1 MEITKKTFLK
11 SSKREKGI
19 TLVALVIT
27 IVILIILATVA
38 IQFAFGENGLI
49 NRAQDAKNYQ
59 TNAVAE
65 QNKFFGDAETA
76 INEALGGKGESTG
89 EKTLVQAFKDGEIKV
104 GDYVNYKPEAHD
116 PITVGTSET
125 GYTDSEGVSGGTDQT
140 FTQDPN
146 TTWRVLGL
154 SEDGNHLLL
163 TSGSPIKKDG
173 KADFGDGQVDDP
185 YLVLESAAGAA
196 NCVQV
201 LDKISGL
208 YHNSALADET
218 RSMKI
223 EDIERAL
230 GDMTVEYPQ
239 EGENGTGKVYFT
251 DDESKAQIGTTTEYP
266 SYTYQDGDYKLVN
279 PPVKAASGE
288 KVQTDVWMIMYANPE
303 NGNKME
309 YVPQRV
315 YDMLFV
321 DTTES
326 ANYAKSYWL
335 ASPGVDAYSD
345 YAGFGPGAVYYGAA
359 YSGGSNLFDSGGVW
373 YASGYAVHPVVVLK
387 SNVSVKQ
394 VQKIDDQTES
404 KWSTT
409 GGQVYGTGNL
419 E

>member
-1 MEITKKTFLK
+1 MTKNKETQ
-11 SSKREKGI
+11 RGI

-27 IVILIILATVA
+27 IVILIILATISIGA
-38 IQFAFGENGLI
+38 IFGDNGLI
-49 NRAQDAKNYQ
+49 KNAKDAKNYQ
-59 TNAVAE
+59 ANADTE
-65 QNKFFGDAETA
+65 QNQFFGDAETA

-104 GDYVNYKPEAHD
+104 GDYVNYKPEAHN

-125 GYTDSEGVSGGTDQT
+125 GYTNSNSMSEGTDQT

-173 KADFGDGQVDDP
+173 DDP

-218 RSMKI
+218 RSIKI
-223 EDIERAL
+223 EDIERVL

-239 EGENGTGKVYFT
+239 EGESGTGKVYFT
-251 DDESKAQIGTTTEYP
+251 SDESKTQIGTTTQYQ
-266 SYTYQDGDYKLVN
+266 SYTYIDGDYKLVN
-279 PPVKAASGE
+279 PPVEATPGE
-288 KVQTDVWMIMYANPE
+288 KVQANAWMFLYANPRD
-303 NGNKME
+303 GTKME

-315 YDMLFV
+315 YDMLFT
-321 DTTES
+321 DTTELG
-326 ANYAKSYWL
+326 NYAKSYWL
-335 ASPGVDAYSD
+335 ASPGVIAASG
-345 YAGFGPGAVYYGAA
+345 YAGFGPGAVRNGVA
-359 YSGGSNLFDSGGVW
+359 YSGGGYLFSSGGYW
-373 YASGYAVHPVVVLK
+373 YAVGCAVRPVVSLK

-409 GGQVYGTGNL
+409 GGQEYGSGNL
-419 E
+419 DDEGEPN

>member
-1 MEITKKTFLK
+1 MTKNKETQ
-11 SSKREKGI
+11 RGI

-27 IVILIILATVA
+27 IVILIILATISIGA
-38 IQFAFGENGLI
+38 IFGDNGLI

-59 TNAVAE
+59 ANADAE
-65 QNKFFGDAETA
+65 QNQFFGDAETA

-116 PITVGTSET
+116 PTTVGTSET
-125 GYTDSEGVSGGTDQT
+125 GYTDSDGISGGTDQT

-173 KADFGDGQVDDP
+173 EDP

-251 DDESKAQIGTTTEYP
+251 DDESKAQIGMTTEYP
-266 SYTYQDGDYKLVN
+266 SYTYRDGDYKLVN

-288 KVQTDVWMIMYANPE
+288 KVQADAWAFMYANPG
-303 NGNKME
+303 NGTKME

-315 YDMLFV
+315 YDMLFA

-326 ANYAKSYWL
+326 ASFAKSYWL
-335 ASPGVDAYSD
+335 ASPGVIAYSD
-345 YAGFGPGAVYYGAA
+345 DAYFGPGAVGDGLAASGYGALF
-359 YSGGSNLFDSGGVW
+359 YSGGGWGAV
-373 YASGYAVHPVVVLK
+373 GYAVRPVVSLK

-409 GGQVYGTGNL
+409 GGQEYGSGNL
-419 E
+419 DDEGEPN

>member
-1 MEITKKTFLK
+1 MTKNKETQ
-11 SSKREKGI
+11 RGI

-27 IVILIILATVA
+27 IVILIILATISIGA
-38 IQFAFGENGLI
+38 IFGDNGLI

-59 TNAVAE
+59 ANADAE
-65 QNKFFGDAETA
+65 QNQFFGDAETA

-104 GDYVNYKPEAHD
+104 GDYVNYKPEAHN

-125 GYTDSEGVSGGTDQT
+125 GYTNSKSMSEGTDQT
-140 FTQDPN
+140 FTQDQN

-173 KADFGDGQVDDP
+173 EDP

-196 NCVQV
+196 NCVKV

-218 RSMKI
+218 RSIKI

-239 EGENGTGKVYFT
+239 EDESGTGKVYFT
-251 DDESKAQIGTTTEYP
+251 DDESKAQIGITTEYP
-266 SYTYQDGDYKLVN
+266 SYTYQEGDYKLVN
-279 PPVKAASGE
+279 PPVQATAGE
-288 KVQTDVWMIMYANPE
+288 KVSADAWAFMYANPG
-303 NGNKME
+303 NGTKME

-315 YDMLFV
+315 YDMLFA
-321 DTTES
+321 DTTGS
-326 ANYAKSYWL
+326 ANLAKSYWL
-335 ASPGVDAYSD
+335 ASPGVYAASDDAF
-345 YAGFGPGAVYYGAA
+345 FGPGAVYLGIASSGNGDLFGSDGYWDAYGC
-359 YSGGSNLFDSGGVW
+359 
-373 YASGYAVHPVVVLK
+373 AVRPVVSLK

-409 GGQVYGTGNL
+409 GGQEYGSGNL
-419 E
+419 DDEGEPN

>member
-1 MEITKKTFLK
+1 MERLKKTFLK
-11 SSKREKGI
+11 LSNREEGI

-27 IVILIILATVA
+27 IVILIILATVG

-49 NRAQDAKNYQ
+49 NRAQEAKNYQ
-59 TNAVAE
+59 ANADVE
-65 QNKFFGDAETA
+65 QNEFFGDAETA

-89 EKTLVQAFKDGEIKV
+89 EKTLVQAFKDDEIKV
-104 GDYVNYKPEAHD
+104 GDYVNYKPEAHA

-125 GYTDSEGVSGGTDQT
+125 GYTNSKSMSEGTDQT

-173 KADFGDGQVDDP
+173 EDP

-196 NCVQV
+196 NCVKV

-218 RSMKI
+218 RSIKI
-223 EDIERAL
+223 EDIERVL

-239 EGENGTGKVYFT
+239 EGESGTGKVYFT
-251 DDESKAQIGTTTEYP
+251 SDESKTQIGTTTQYQ
-266 SYTYQDGDYKLVN
+266 SYTYIDGDYKLVN
-279 PPVKAASGE
+279 PPVEATPGE
-288 KVQTDVWMIMYANPE
+288 KVQANAWMFLYANPRD
-303 NGNKME
+303 GTKME

-315 YDMLFV
+315 YDMLFT
-321 DTTES
+321 DTTELE
-326 ANYAKSYWL
+326 NYAKSYWL
-335 ASPGVDAYSD
+335 ASLGVRANTGYDS
-345 YAGFGPGAVYYGAA
+345 FMGPGSAYEGVASAGSYDLFGSDGRWNAFGFAVR
-359 YSGGSNLFDSGGVW
+359 
-373 YASGYAVHPVVVLK
+373 PVVSLK
-387 SNVSVKQ
+387 SNVTVKQ
-394 VQKIDDQTES
+394 LQKIDDQTES

-409 GGQVYGTGNL
+409 SGQEYGSGNL
-419 E
+419 K